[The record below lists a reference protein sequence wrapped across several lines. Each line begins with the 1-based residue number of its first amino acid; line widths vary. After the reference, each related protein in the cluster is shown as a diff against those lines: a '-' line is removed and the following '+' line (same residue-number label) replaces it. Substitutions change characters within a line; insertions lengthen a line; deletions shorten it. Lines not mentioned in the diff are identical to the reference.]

1 MEPRVVVDRSSRVW
15 ISATGRAACV
25 DSSVDEPCINILPNP
40 YILSPAI
47 ANTKLDFYREIL
59 ISIGRF

>member
-1 MEPRVVVDRSSRVW
+1 MEPRVWFRRSSRVW
-15 ISATGRAACV
+15 ISTTGRAVCV
-25 DSSVDEPCINILPNP
+25 VSSVDELCIKIPPNP